1 MKGYDF
7 LDGEKRREL
16 IDEIILFFKN
26 ERDEEVGVIASETVL
41 DFFIEKI
48 SKDAYLKGV
57 EDSKN
62 LLKKTMEDLE
72 INLDT
77 LL

>member
-1 MKGYDF
+1 MED
-7 LDGEKRREL
+7 DL
-16 IDEIILFFKN
+16 IFFKN
-26 ERDEEVGVIASETVL
+26 ERSEEIGVIAAENFL
-41 DFFIEKI
+41 DFFIEKL

-62 LLKKTMEDLE
+62 LMKKTFDDLE
-72 INLDT
+72 VDLDT

>member
-26 ERDEEVGVIASETVL
+26 ERDEEIGVIAAETIL
-41 DFFIEKI
+41 DFFIEKL
-48 SKDAYLKGV
+48 SKDSYLKGV